1 MASSSTPIKSIIA
14 LVIFNLLFLSH
25 ASYAPP
31 PSYAQPPSYAEL
43 PKLCNFDDL
52 YKPGGEHI
60 FDDIETCNIGLFK
73 LCKFNE
79 IYQFGDSISD
89 VGNLIREMPATPL
102 AIARLPYGAN
112 FPMGPTGRASNGN
125 LMIDYFAM
133 DAGLPLLPPF
143 KKWDADFS
151 HGVNFAVAGSTAL
164 PWEALAALN
173 ISSPVTNTSLSVQ
186 LDSLSAYFCSTQK
199 DSGEKLE
206 NSLFMLGPFGGS
218 DYHYAL
224 FQGKTIHEIETT
236 LVPKVVNAIMAAVG
250 RVINLG
256 ARKVVVPGL
265 YTIFRLP
272 IYRTAFGGNND
283 MFEASD
289 DLAIYHNA
297 LLQRAIDKFNQEE
310 SPNAMVTYGD
320 YFTAYERLET
330 YAVGLMDLM
339 VCCGSGGGSYNLD
352 LTRMCGADGVSA
364 CAEPNK
370 HISWDGE
377 NLTQEAYRIMT
388 KYLLHHIFVSLQCPY
403 SY

>member
-1 MASSSTPIKSIIA
+1 MIYINPVEST
-14 LVIFNLLFLSH
+14 LLTTF
-25 ASYAPP
+25 
-31 PSYAQPPSYAEL
+31 EN
-43 PKLCNFDDL
+43 CNV
-52 YKPGGEHI
+52 
-60 FDDIETCNIGLFK
+60 GLFK
-73 LCKFNE
+73 MCKINE

-89 VGNLIREMPATPL
+89 VGNLIREMPVGAATPL
-102 AIARLPYGAN
+102 ARLPYGGD

-143 KKWDADFS
+143 KKYDADFS
-151 HGVNFAVAGSTAL
+151 HGVNFAVVGATAL
-164 PWEALAALN
+164 PWDALAALN

-186 LDSLSAYFCSTQK
+186 LDSLSAYFCSIQK
-199 DSGEKLE
+199 DSSGKLE

-224 FQGKTIHEIETT
+224 FQGKTIHEIEVT
-236 LVPKVVNAIMAAVG
+236 LVPKVVDAIMAAVG
-250 RVINLG
+250 RVISLG

-272 IYRTAFGGNND
+272 IYRTAFPGNND
-283 MFEASD
+283 MFEVSD

-310 SPNAMVTYGD
+310 SPDAMVIYGD

-330 YAVGLMDLM
+330 YAVGRMDLM

-388 KYLLHHIFVSLQCPY
+388 KYLLHHIFVGLQCPY
-403 SY
+403 PY